1 LQGTGQPLSPDG
13 RTVAFVAQS
22 EGKSL
27 IWVRPLDSSSARS
40 LPGTEGAS
48 RFFWSPDS
56 RRIAFFQDGNLK
68 KVAITG
74 ERPELVANGP
84 FRDGAWSVNGTIL
97 LGGQV
102 GRPLFRVSELGGE
115 PAPETTL
122 DESLGEV
129 SHDYPEFLPD
139 GRHYIYILRRGIQSN
154 ELETYVGTLGAKE
167 RRHLP
172 GISSGVKYSPSG
184 HLLFLRG
191 NTLLAQAFNR
201 DRSNCPA
208 TRFQSR
214 SALRWANGAVL
225 SLRQRHSWRF
235 LAD

>member
-1 LQGTGQPLSPDG
+1 
-13 RTVAFVAQS
+13 
-22 EGKSL
+22 
-27 IWVRPLDSSSARS
+27 
-40 LPGTEGAS
+40 
-48 RFFWSPDS
+48 
-56 RRIAFFQDGNLK
+56 
-68 KVAITG
+68 
-74 ERPELVANGP
+74 
-84 FRDGAWSVNGTIL
+84 
-97 LGGQV
+97 
-102 GRPLFRVSELGGE
+102 
-115 PAPETTL
+115 
-122 DESLGEV
+122 
-129 SHDYPEFLPD
+129 
-139 GRHYIYILRRGIQSN
+139 LRRGIQSN

-201 DRSNCPA
+201 DRLELSGDAFPIA
-208 TRFQSR
+208 